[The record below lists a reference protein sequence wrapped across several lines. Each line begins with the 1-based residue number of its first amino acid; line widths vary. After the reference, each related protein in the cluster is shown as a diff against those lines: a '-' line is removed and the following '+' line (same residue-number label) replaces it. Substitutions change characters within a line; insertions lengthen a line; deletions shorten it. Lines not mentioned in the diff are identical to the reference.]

1 MRDKLRKVRKEQ
13 HFTQDSLSKKINI
26 HRTYY
31 SMIESG
37 KRNPSLKLAISIKK
51 ALNYKEDDIFEKIS
65 IN

>member
-1 MRDKLRKVRKEQ
+1 MRDKLRKVRKQ
-13 HFTQDSLSKKINI
+13 QKLTQESLSKKANI

-37 KRNPSLKLAISIKK
+37 KRTPSLKVAISIKK

>member
-31 SMIESG
+31 SMIESE
-37 KRNPSLKLAISIKK
+37 KEIHHLK
-51 ALNYKEDDIFEKIS
+51 
-65 IN
+65 